1 MQLEHIALFKK
12 VAEAKSISKVAQVSH
27 LSQPALS
34 LQMQRLEDEIGQKLF
49 ERSNKGIELTPAG
62 NILLKYAEEFNAIH
76 DSFIRDIEQLQNAE
90 SPFTIAAFPD
100 AANYAIPCTL
110 FTANKVF
117 PSYTFYLS
125 SMPNEEVIRA
135 IKYGRADIGFIIGSP
150 AGDELLC
157 QKAFSDRVYLV
168 AHNSYHTARI
178 KHLSDICKLPLLM
191 LNDQLHKQHP
201 LLIFLAE
208 HGYSVD
214 DLTIASRFDTTESIK
229 SGVAARHGIAFMPY
243 MAIKQELY
251 LKQFKIIELEDFD
264 FHYEINLISKP
275 LTDVSD
281 VCKKDI
287 INYVISIAE
296 KSIC

>member
-12 VAEAKSISKVAQVSH
+12 IAEAKSISKVAQVSH

-34 LQMQRLEDEIGQKLF
+34 LQMQRLEDEVGQKLF

-62 NILLKYAEEFNAIH
+62 EILLKYAEEFNALH
-76 DSFIRDIEQLQNAE
+76 ESFMKEIGQLQNEE

-110 FTANKVF
+110 FTANKAF
-117 PSYTFYLS
+117 PGYTFYLS
-125 SMPNEEVIRA
+125 SMPNEEVLRA
-135 IKYGRADIGFIIGSP
+135 VRYGHADIGFMVGGCFS
-150 AGDELLC
+150 DELMC
-157 QKAFSDRVYLV
+157 QRAFSDKMYLV
-168 AHNSYHTARI
+168 AHSDYNTARI
-178 KHLSDICKLPLLM
+178 KQLSDIVSYPLLM
-191 LNDQLHKQHP
+191 LNDQLNPQHP
-201 LLIFLAE
+201 LRMLFAQR
-208 HGYSVD
+208 GY
-214 DLTIASRFDTTESIK
+214 DLDEMKITSHFDSTESIK
-229 SGVAARHGIAFMPY
+229 SGVAAKHGLAFMPY

-251 LKQFKIIELEDFD
+251 LKQFKIVKIEDFD
-264 FHYEINLISKP
+264 FHYEIHLISKP

-287 INYVISIAE
+287 INYIIRITE